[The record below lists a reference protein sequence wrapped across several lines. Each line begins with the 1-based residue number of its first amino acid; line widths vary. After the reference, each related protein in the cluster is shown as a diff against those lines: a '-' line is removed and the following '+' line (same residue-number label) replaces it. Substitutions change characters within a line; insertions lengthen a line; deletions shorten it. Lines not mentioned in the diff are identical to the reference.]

1 MNAHDHIR
9 VRPPAVAGLFY
20 PGDAAELEAL
30 VRAELA
36 AAVRADD
43 PASHRPPHALV
54 APHAG
59 YVYSG
64 PIAASAYAR
73 VLPRRD
79 EVERVV
85 LLGPNHRAPLRG
97 MAVPSVDAMAT
108 PLGTVPIDD
117 GARRSLLRRRDVVVD
132 DRPHAAEH
140 SLEVHLPF
148 LQVVL
153 APGWTLVP
161 VLVGQ
166 TTAEQVAD
174 LLDGLWGGPETLVV
188 VSTDLSHY
196 HDHDT
201 ARGLDA
207 ATAASVVAG
216 RWDDVVPDRACG
228 AFPLRGLMVEARR
241 RALDVELLDLRNS
254 GDTAGGPSRV
264 VGYGAFAV
272 G

>member
-1 MNAHDHIR
+1 MNGHGHLR

-20 PGDAAELEAL
+20 PEDPGELEGL
-30 VRAELA
+30 IRAELA

-43 PASHRPPHALV
+43 PASHRAPHAVV

-73 VLPRRD
+73 VLPRRQ
-79 EVERVV
+79 EVGRVV

-97 MAVPSVDAMAT
+97 MALPSVDAMAT
-108 PLGTVPIDD
+108 PLGIVAVDD
-117 GARRSLLRRRDVVVD
+117 DARRSLLARRDVVVD
-132 DRPHAAEH
+132 DRVHAAEH
-140 SLEVHLPF
+140 SIEVHLPF

-153 APGWTLVP
+153 EREWAVVP

-166 TTAEQVAD
+166 TPAEQVAD
-174 LLDGLWGGPETLVV
+174 ALDGLWGGPETLVV

-196 HDHDT
+196 HDHLT
-201 ARGLDA
+201 ARGLDS
-207 ATAASVVAG
+207 ATAASIVAG
-216 RWDDVVPDRACG
+216 RSDDVVPDRACG
-228 AFPLRGLMVEARR
+228 AFPLRGLMVEAGRR
-241 RALDVELLDLRNS
+241 DLDVELLDLRNS
-254 GDTAGGPSRV
+254 GDTAGDRSRV

>member
-1 MNAHDHIR
+1 MR

-20 PGDAAELEAL
+20 PGDPGVLEAS

-36 AAVRADD
+36 AAVAADD
-43 PASHRPPHALV
+43 QAGHRAPHAVV

-64 PIAASAYAR
+64 PIAASAYVR
-73 VLPRRD
+73 VLPRRH
-79 EVERVV
+79 EITRVV
-85 LLGPNHRAPLRG
+85 LLGPNHRVPLRG
-97 MAVPSVDAMAT
+97 MALPSVDAMAT
-108 PLGTVPIDD
+108 PLGTVAIDD
-117 GARRSLLRRRDVVVD
+117 DARQSLRQRRDVVVD
-132 DRPHAAEH
+132 DRPHADEH

-153 APGWTLVP
+153 DPGWEVVP

-166 TTAEQVAD
+166 TSAEQVAD
-174 LLDGLWGGPETLVV
+174 VLDGLWGGPETLVV

-207 ATAASVVAG
+207 ATAAAVVAG
-216 RWDDVVPDRACG
+216 RWDEVVPDRACG
-228 AFPLRGLMVEARR
+228 AFPLRGLMVEAGR

-254 GDTAGGPSRV
+254 GDTAGDRSRV